1 MKKAR
6 VFDIIGP
13 RMIGPSSSHTAG
25 AARLGMIARKLAGG
39 SVKKA
44 NVVLYESFATTGRGH
59 GTDRAIAGG
68 LLGFSPED
76 ERLRNSFELAK
87 RTGIDIKFEFS
98 DKDSVHPNTAFFTVE
113 NESGEIMEMLGASI
127 GGGSVEVKE
136 VDGMEVSFFCDYPTL
151 LVFHTDMPG
160 VISKI
165 TSVLAEEKINIAFMK
180 VFRTSRN
187 KDASMVIETDEEVP
201 KELLPKIMECAQGI
215 KRVSTI

>member
-6 VFDIIGP
+6 LFDIIGP

-25 AARLGMIARKLAGG
+25 AARLGKISLLLLGEE
-39 SVKKA
+39 VKKA
-44 NVVLYESFATTGRGH
+44 RVTLYESFAKTGRGH

-76 ERLRNSFELAK
+76 ERLRNSFEIAK
-87 RTGIDIKFEFS
+87 ERGIDIDFEFS
-98 DKDSVHPNTAFFTVE
+98 EEDSIHPNTARIKVYG
-113 NESGEIMEMLGASI
+113 ESGEIVEVLGVSV
-127 GGGSVEVKE
+127 GGGNIEVKE
-136 VDGMEVSFFCDYPTL
+136 VNGMEVSFTCEYPTL

-165 TSVLAEEKINIAFMK
+165 TASLADEGINIAFMK

-187 KDASMVIETDEEVP
+187 NDASMVIETDEEVP
-201 KELLPKIMECAQGI
+201 KELLGTILKCAPGI